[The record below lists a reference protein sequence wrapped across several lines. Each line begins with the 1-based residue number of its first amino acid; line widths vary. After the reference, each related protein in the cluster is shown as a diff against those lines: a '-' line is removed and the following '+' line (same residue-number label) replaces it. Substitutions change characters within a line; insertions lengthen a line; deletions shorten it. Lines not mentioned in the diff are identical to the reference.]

1 MAMKNVHIE
10 HKMIRIGLVNDL
22 STLVKGFTMP
32 NSAVT
37 IKTHLYIST
46 IYLSHNI
53 YIK

>member
-32 NSAVT
+32 NSDNQNT
-37 IKTHLYIST
+37 SLHFN
-46 IYLSHNI
+46 YLSFS
-53 YIK
+53 